1 MLSNKIQKLISDENI
16 EIQEEETAAS
26 SVEDEPAAGINA
38 RKSFDPDDVYEE
50 KPLIF
55 ADNLENADTFSLCEE
70 MSESYTN
77 ILETRNP
84 AFEQPST
91 NDDDADAE
99 EHDDSFDSFSSR
111 YKNKLKSNTN
121 NYRK

>member
-1 MLSNKIQKLISDENI
+1 MPSNQIQKLISDEKI
-16 EIQEEETAAS
+16 EIQEVETVDS
-26 SVEDEPAAGINA
+26 SVEDEAAAGINA
-38 RKSFDPDDVYEE
+38 RKSTDPDDVYEE

-55 ADNLENADTFSLCEE
+55 AGNLENADTFSLCEE
-70 MSESYTN
+70 MSESYTS

-84 AFEQPST
+84 AFAQPSG

-111 YKNKLKSNTN
+111 Y
-121 NYRK
+121 